1 MKVGIAGT
9 GKMGQAVAQRLMGLG
24 HELMVWNRNA
34 ARADALVAAGA
45 TRAARPADLARQCD
59 VVISLLTDAA
69 AIESVYGGPDGLFSA
84 PQALLIEMSTV
95 APEFQAQMGQR
106 AQQAGA
112 RYLECPVG
120 GSVGPAKEGK
130 LIGFAGGSAADVQT
144 AMPLLEQMCKKVVAV
159 GAHGNGARMKLAV
172 NLPLMVY
179 WQTLGEALSL
189 VQSLDIDPKL
199 MIDVLSESSG
209 GPNMLKVR
217 GGMIA
222 DALAGTPQAAVT
234 VDIAT
239 MRKDVRTM
247 VEQGAK
253 NGCAMPLAQTTL
265 DHLNQAIE
273 QGLAGADCSQFPVW
287 WLAQRAH

>member
-1 MKVGIAGT
+1 MKIGIAGV

-24 HELMVWNRNA
+24 HELSVWNRSPS
-34 ARADALVAAGA
+34 RADALVAAGA
-45 TRAARPADLARQCD
+45 RRVERVAQLAGSCD
-59 VVISLLTDAA
+59 VVISLLTDAP
-69 AIESVYGGPDGLFSA
+69 AIEAVYTGPEGLLQGGPALF
-84 PQALLIEMSTV
+84 IEMSTV

-106 AQQAGA
+106 ARQAGA

-130 LIGFAGGSAADVQT
+130 LIGFVAGEAADVQ
-144 AMPLLEQMCKKVVAV
+144 AARPLIEQMCRKVVEV
-159 GAHGNGARMKLAV
+159 GTHGNGARMKLAV

-189 VQSLDIDPKL
+189 VQSLDIDPKVL
-199 MIDVLSESSG
+199 VDVLSESSG

-222 DALAGTPQAAVT
+222 DALAGTPQSTVT
-234 VDIAT
+234 VDLAT

-247 VEQGAK
+247 VEQGTK
-253 NGCAMPLAQTTL
+253 NGFSMPLTQITL
-265 DHLNQAIE
+265 DHLNQAVD
-273 QGLAGADCSQFPVW
+273 QGLGGADCSQFPLW
-287 WLAQRAH
+287 WLKK

>member
-1 MKVGIAGT
+1 MKIGIAGV

-24 HELMVWNRNA
+24 HELSVWNRSPS
-34 ARADALVAAGA
+34 RADALVAAGA
-45 TRAARPADLARQCD
+45 RRVERVAQLAGSCD
-59 VVISLLTDAA
+59 VVISLLTDAP
-69 AIESVYGGPDGLFSA
+69 AIEAVYTGPEGLLQGGPALF
-84 PQALLIEMSTV
+84 IEMSTV

-106 AQQAGA
+106 ARLAGA

-130 LIGFAGGSAADVQT
+130 LIGFVAGEAADVQ
-144 AMPLLEQMCKKVVAV
+144 AARPLIEQMCRKVVEV

-189 VQSLDIDPKL
+189 VQSLDIDPKVL
-199 MIDVLSESSG
+199 VDVLSESSG

-222 DALAGTPQAAVT
+222 DALAGTPQSTVT
-234 VDIAT
+234 VDLAT

-247 VEQGAK
+247 VEQGTK
-253 NGCAMPLAQTTL
+253 NGFSMPLTQITL
-265 DHLNQAIE
+265 DHLNQAVD
-273 QGLAGADCSQFPVW
+273 QGLGGADCSQFPLW
-287 WLAQRAH
+287 WLKK

>member
-69 AIESVYGGPDGLFSA
+69 AIESVYGGSDGLFSA

-253 NGCAMPLAQTTL
+253 NGCAMPLAEATL
-265 DHLNQAIE
+265 ANLERAID

>member
-253 NGCAMPLAQTTL
+253 NGCAMPLAEATL
-265 DHLNQAIE
+265 ANLERAID
-273 QGLAGADCSQFPVW
+273 QGLAGADCSQFLVW

>member
-9 GKMGQAVAQRLMGLG
+9 GKMGQAVAQRLMGVG
-24 HELMVWNRNA
+24 HEVMVWNRNA

-45 TRAARPADLARQCD
+45 TRVERPADLARQCD

-69 AIESVYGGPDGLFSA
+69 AIDAVHAGAHGLFSV
-84 PQALLIEMSTV
+84 PGALLLEMSTV

-106 AQQAGA
+106 AQQAGV
-112 RYLECPVG
+112 RYVECPVG

-130 LIGFAGGSAADVQT
+130 LIGFAAGSADDVQ
-144 AMPLLEQMCKKVVAV
+144 AVMPLLEQMCKKVVAV

-253 NGCAMPLAQTTL
+253 NGFAMPLAEATL
-265 DHLNQAIE
+265 ANLERAID

>member
-1 MKVGIAGT
+1 MKIGIAGV

-24 HELMVWNRNA
+24 HELSVWNRSP

-45 TRAARPADLARQCD
+45 RRVERVAQLAGSCD
-59 VVISLLTDAA
+59 VVISLLTDAP
-69 AIESVYGGPDGLFSA
+69 AIEAVYTGPEGLLQGGPALF
-84 PQALLIEMSTV
+84 IEMSTV

-106 AQQAGA
+106 ARQAGA

-130 LIGFAGGSAADVQT
+130 LIGFVAGEAADVQ
-144 AMPLLEQMCKKVVAV
+144 AARPLIEQMCRKVVEV

-189 VQSLDIDPKL
+189 VQSLDIDPKVL
-199 MIDVLSESSG
+199 VDVLSESSG

-222 DALAGTPQAAVT
+222 DALAGTPQSTVT
-234 VDIAT
+234 VDLAT

-247 VEQGAK
+247 VEQGTK
-253 NGCAMPLAQTTL
+253 NGFSMPLTQITL
-265 DHLNQAIE
+265 DHLNQAVD
-273 QGLAGADCSQFPVW
+273 QGLGGADCSQFPLW
-287 WLAQRAH
+287 WLKK

>member
-1 MKVGIAGT
+1 MKIGIAGV

-24 HELMVWNRNA
+24 HELSVWNRSPS
-34 ARADALVAAGA
+34 RADALVAAGA
-45 TRAARPADLARQCD
+45 RRVERVAQLAGSCD
-59 VVISLLTDAA
+59 VVISLLTDAP
-69 AIESVYGGPDGLFSA
+69 AIEAVYTGPEGLLQGGPALF
-84 PQALLIEMSTV
+84 IEMSTV

-106 AQQAGA
+106 ARQAGA

-130 LIGFAGGSAADVQT
+130 LIGFVAGEAADVQ
-144 AMPLLEQMCKKVVAV
+144 AARPLIEQMCRKVVEV

-189 VQSLDIDPKL
+189 VQSLDIDPKVL
-199 MIDVLSESSG
+199 VDVLSESSG

-222 DALAGTPQAAVT
+222 DALGGTPQSTVT
-234 VDIAT
+234 VDLAT

-247 VEQGAK
+247 VEQGTK
-253 NGCAMPLAQTTL
+253 NGFSMPLTQITL
-265 DHLNQAIE
+265 DHLNQAVD
-273 QGLAGADCSQFPVW
+273 QGLGGADCSQFPLW
-287 WLAQRAH
+287 WLKK

>member
-1 MKVGIAGT
+1 MKIGIAGV
-9 GKMGQAVAQRLMGLG
+9 GKMGQAIGQRLMGLG
-24 HELMVWNRNA
+24 HEVSVWNRSP

-45 TRAARPADLARQCD
+45 RRLERAAQLAEGCE

-69 AIESVYGGPDGLFSA
+69 AIEAVYTGPQGLLQA
-84 PQALLIEMSTV
+84 GPALLIEMSTV
-95 APEFQAQMGQR
+95 APEFQAQMGQHAR
-106 AQQAGA
+106 RAGA

-120 GSVGPAKEGK
+120 GSIGPAKEGK
-130 LIGFAGGSAADVQT
+130 LIGFVAGEAADVQ
-144 AMPLLEQMCKKVVAV
+144 AARSLLDQMCKKVVEV

-189 VQSLDIDPKL
+189 VQSLNIDPKVL
-199 MIDVLSESSG
+199 VDVLSESSG

-222 DALAGTPQAAVT
+222 DALAGTPQSAVT
-234 VDIAT
+234 VDLAT

-253 NGCAMPLAQTTL
+253 NGFAMPLTQTML
-265 DHLNQAIE
+265 DHLNQAID

-287 WLAQRAH
+287 WLKK

>member
-1 MKVGIAGT
+1 MKVGIAGV

-24 HELMVWNRNA
+24 HEVMVWNRTA
-34 ARADALVAAGA
+34 ARAEALVAAGA
-45 TRAARPADLARQCD
+45 RRVDRPADLARQCD
-59 VVISLLTDAA
+59 AVISLLTDAA
-69 AIESVYGGPDGLFSA
+69 AIDAVYAGADGLFSMKG
-84 PQALLIEMSTV
+84 ALLIEMSTV

-106 AQQAGA
+106 AQQAGV

-130 LIGFAGGSAADVQT
+130 LIGFAGGSAADVQ
-144 AMPLLEQMCKKVVAV
+144 AALPLLEQMCKKVVPV

-189 VQSLDIDPKL
+189 VKSLDIDPKL

-222 DALAGTPQAAVT
+222 DALAGTPQPTVT
-234 VDIAT
+234 VDLAT

-253 NGCAMPLAQTTL
+253 NGCAMPLAQITL
-265 DHLNQAIE
+265 DHLNQAID

-287 WLAQRAH
+287 WLKQQG

>member
-95 APEFQAQMGQR
+95 APEFQSQMGQR

-253 NGCAMPLAQTTL
+253 NGCAMPLAEATL
-265 DHLNQAIE
+265 ANLERAID

>member
-1 MKVGIAGT
+1 
-9 GKMGQAVAQRLMGLG
+9 MGQAVAQRLMGLG

-253 NGCAMPLAQTTL
+253 NGCAMPLAEATL
-265 DHLNQAIE
+265 ANLERAID

>member
-69 AIESVYGGPDGLFSA
+69 AIESVYGGPDGLLSA

-253 NGCAMPLAQTTL
+253 NGCAMPLAEATL
-265 DHLNQAIE
+265 ANLERAID

>member
-1 MKVGIAGT
+1 MKIGIAGV

-24 HELMVWNRNA
+24 HELSVWNRSPS
-34 ARADALVAAGA
+34 RADALVAAGA
-45 TRAARPADLARQCD
+45 RRVERVAQLAGSCD
-59 VVISLLTDAA
+59 VVISLLTDAP
-69 AIESVYGGPDGLFSA
+69 AIEAVYTGPEGLLQGGPALF
-84 PQALLIEMSTV
+84 IEMSTV

-106 AQQAGA
+106 ARQAGA

-130 LIGFAGGSAADVQT
+130 LIGFVAGEAADVQ
-144 AMPLLEQMCKKVVAV
+144 AARPLIEQMCRKVVEV

-189 VQSLDIDPKL
+189 VQSLDIDPKVL
-199 MIDVLSESSG
+199 VDVLSESSG

-222 DALAGTPQAAVT
+222 DALAGTPQSTVT
-234 VDIAT
+234 VDLAT

-247 VEQGAK
+247 VEQGTK
-253 NGCAMPLAQTTL
+253 NGFAMPLTQITL
-265 DHLNQAIE
+265 DHLNQAVD
-273 QGLAGADCSQFPVW
+273 QGLGGADCSQFPLW
-287 WLAQRAH
+287 WLKK

>member
-1 MKVGIAGT
+1 MKIGIAGV

-24 HELMVWNRNA
+24 HEISVWNRSA

-45 TRAARPADLARQCD
+45 LRVERVADLARTCD
-59 VVISLLTDAA
+59 VVISLLTDAS
-69 AIESVYGGPDGLFSA
+69 AIEAVYTGPEGLLQGGP
-84 PQALLIEMSTV
+84 ALLIEMSTV
-95 APEFQAQMGQR
+95 APEFQALMGQR
-106 AQQAGA
+106 AQQDGA

-130 LIGFAGGSAADVQT
+130 LIGFVAGDAADVQ
-144 AMPLLEQMCKKVVAV
+144 AARPLLDQLCKKVLEV

-189 VQSLDIDPKL
+189 VQSLKLDPKL
-199 MIDVLSESSG
+199 LVDVLSESSG

-222 DALAGTPQAAVT
+222 DALAGTPQTAVT
-234 VDIAT
+234 VDLAT

-253 NGCAMPLAQTTL
+253 NGFAMPLTQITL
-265 DHLNQAIE
+265 DHLNQAID

-287 WLAQRAH
+287 WLKK

>member
-1 MKVGIAGT
+1 MKIGIAGI

-24 HELMVWNRNA
+24 HELSVWNRSPD
-34 ARADALVAAGA
+34 RTEALVAAGA
-45 TRAARPADLARQCD
+45 QRVDRAAQLAAGCD
-59 VVISLLTDAA
+59 VVISLLTDAV
-69 AIESVYGGPDGLFSA
+69 AIEAVYCGPQGLLQA
-84 PQALLIEMSTV
+84 GPALLIEMSTV
-95 APEFQAQMGQR
+95 APEFQAQMGER
-106 AQQAGA
+106 ARQAGA

-120 GSVGPAKEGK
+120 GSIGPAKEGK
-130 LIGFAGGSAADVQT
+130 LIGFVAGEPADVQ
-144 AMPLLEQMCKKVVAV
+144 AARPLLDQMCKKVVEV

-189 VQSLDIDPKL
+189 VQSLNIDPKVL
-199 MIDVLSESSG
+199 VDVLSESSG

-222 DALAGTPQAAVT
+222 DALAGTPQSAVT
-234 VDIAT
+234 VDLAT

-253 NGCAMPLAQTTL
+253 NGFDMPLTQTML
-265 DHLNQAIE
+265 DHLNQAID

-287 WLAQRAH
+287 WLKR

>member
-1 MKVGIAGT
+1 MKIGIAGV

-24 HELMVWNRNA
+24 HELSVWNRSP

-45 TRAARPADLARQCD
+45 RRVERVAQLAGSCD
-59 VVISLLTDAA
+59 VVISLLTDAQ
-69 AIESVYGGPDGLFSA
+69 AIEAVYTGPEGLLQGGPALF
-84 PQALLIEMSTV
+84 IEMSTV

-106 AQQAGA
+106 ARQVGA

-130 LIGFAGGSAADVQT
+130 LIGFVAGEAADIQ
-144 AMPLLEQMCKKVVAV
+144 AARPLIEQMCRKVVEV

-189 VQSLDIDPKL
+189 VQSLDIDPKVL
-199 MIDVLSESSG
+199 VDVLSESSG

-222 DALAGTPQAAVT
+222 DALAGTPQSTVT
-234 VDIAT
+234 VDLAT

-247 VEQGAK
+247 VEQGTK
-253 NGCAMPLAQTTL
+253 NGFSMPLTQITL
-265 DHLNQAIE
+265 DHLNQAVD
-273 QGLAGADCSQFPVW
+273 QGLGGADCSQFPLW
-287 WLAQRAH
+287 WLKK

>member
-1 MKVGIAGT
+1 MKIGIAGV

-24 HELMVWNRNA
+24 HEISIWNRSA
-34 ARADALVAAGA
+34 ARADALAAAGA
-45 TRAARPADLARQCD
+45 RRVERVADLARDCD

-69 AIESVYGGPDGLFSA
+69 AIEAVYLGPQGLLQGGP
-84 PQALLIEMSTV
+84 ALLIEMSTV
-95 APEFQAQMGQR
+95 APEFQAQMGQHAR
-106 AQQAGA
+106 QVGA

-130 LIGFAGGSAADVQT
+130 LIGFVAGENTDVQ
-144 AMPLLEQMCKKVVAV
+144 AVRPLLDQMCKKVVEV

-189 VQSLDIDPKL
+189 VQSLKLDPKL
-199 MIDVLSESSG
+199 LVEVLSESSG

-222 DALAGTPQAAVT
+222 DALAGTPQSAVT
-234 VDIAT
+234 VDLAT

-247 VEQGAK
+247 VEQGAI
-253 NGCAMPLAQTTL
+253 NGLAMPLTQITL
-265 DHLNQAIE
+265 DHLNQAID

-287 WLAQRAH
+287 WLKK

>member
-1 MKVGIAGT
+1 MKIGIAGV

-24 HELMVWNRNA
+24 HEISVWNRSA
-34 ARADALVAAGA
+34 ARSEALVASGA
-45 TRAARPADLARQCD
+45 LRVERAADLASNCD
-59 VVISLLTDAA
+59 AVISLLTDAA
-69 AIESVYGGPDGLFSA
+69 AIEAVYAGPQGLLQGGR
-84 PQALLIEMSTV
+84 ALLIEMSTV
-95 APEFQAQMGQR
+95 APEFQAQMGKLAER
-106 AQQAGA
+106 SGA
-112 RYLECPVG
+112 RYVECPVG

-130 LIGFAGGSAADVQT
+130 LIGFMAGAPADVQ
-144 AMPLLEQMCKKVVAV
+144 AARPLMDQLCKKVVEV

-189 VQSLDIDPKL
+189 VQSLNMDPRL
-199 MIDVLSESSG
+199 LVDVLSESSG

-217 GGMIA
+217 GAMIA
-222 DALAGTPQAAVT
+222 DALAGTPQSAVT
-234 VDIAT
+234 VDLAT

-253 NGCAMPLAQTTL
+253 NGFAMPLTQITL
-265 DHLNQAIE
+265 DHLNQAID

-287 WLAQRAH
+287 WLKK

>member
-24 HELMVWNRNA
+24 HELTVWNRNA

-45 TRAARPADLARQCD
+45 RRVDRPADLALQCD
-59 VVISLLTDAA
+59 IVISLLTDAA
-69 AIESVYGGPDGLFSA
+69 AIEAVHCGADGLFSVSG
-84 PQALLIEMSTV
+84 ALLLEMSTV

-106 AQQAGA
+106 AQQGGV
-112 RYLECPVG
+112 RYVECPVG

-130 LIGFAGGSAADVQT
+130 LIGFAAGSAADVQ
-144 AMPLLEQMCKKVVAV
+144 AVMPLLEQMCKKVVAV

-199 MIDVLSESSG
+199 LIDVLSESSG

-222 DALAGTPQAAVT
+222 DALAGTPQATVT

-247 VEQGAK
+247 VEQGTK
-253 NGCAMPLAQTTL
+253 NGFAMPLAETTL
-265 DHLNQAIE
+265 ANLERAISE
-273 QGLAGADCSQFPVW
+273 GLAGADCSQFPVW
-287 WLAQRAH
+287 WLKQRAH

>member
-1 MKVGIAGT
+1 MKIGIAGV

-24 HELMVWNRNA
+24 HELSVWNRSPS
-34 ARADALVAAGA
+34 RADALVAAGA
-45 TRAARPADLARQCD
+45 RRVERVAQLAGSCD
-59 VVISLLTDAA
+59 VVISLLTDAP
-69 AIESVYGGPDGLFSA
+69 AIEAVYTGPEGLLQGGPALF
-84 PQALLIEMSTV
+84 IEMSTV
-95 APEFQAQMGQR
+95 APQFQAQMGQR
-106 AQQAGA
+106 ARQAGA

-130 LIGFAGGSAADVQT
+130 LIGFVAGEAADVQ
-144 AMPLLEQMCKKVVAV
+144 AARPLIEQMCRKVVEV

-189 VQSLDIDPKL
+189 VQSLDIDPKVL
-199 MIDVLSESSG
+199 VDVLSESSG

-222 DALAGTPQAAVT
+222 DALAGTPQSTVT
-234 VDIAT
+234 VDLAT

-247 VEQGAK
+247 VEQGTK
-253 NGCAMPLAQTTL
+253 NGFSMPLTQITL
-265 DHLNQAIE
+265 DHLNQAVD
-273 QGLAGADCSQFPVW
+273 QGLGGADCSQFPLW
-287 WLAQRAH
+287 WLKK

>member
-1 MKVGIAGT
+1 MKIGIAGV

-24 HELMVWNRNA
+24 HELSVWNRSE

-45 TRAARPADLARQCD
+45 HRVEGVADLARHCD

-69 AIESVYGGPDGLFSA
+69 AIEAVYLGPEGLLQGGP
-84 PQALLIEMSTV
+84 ALLIDMSTV

-106 AQQAGA
+106 AHQAGA

-130 LIGFAGGSAADVQT
+130 LIGFVAGATADVQ
-144 AMPLLEQMCKKVVAV
+144 AARPLLDQLCKKVVEV
-159 GAHGNGARMKLAV
+159 GPHGNGARMKLAV

-189 VQSLDIDPKL
+189 VQSLDLDPKL
-199 MIDVLSESSG
+199 LVEVLSESSG

-222 DALAGTPQAAVT
+222 DALAGTPQSAVT
-234 VDIAT
+234 VDLAT

-247 VEQGAK
+247 VEQGTK
-253 NGCAMPLAQTTL
+253 NGFAMPLTQITL
-265 DHLNQAIE
+265 DHLNQAIA

-287 WLAQRAH
+287 WLKK

>member
-1 MKVGIAGT
+1 
-9 GKMGQAVAQRLMGLG
+9 MGQAVAQRLMGLG
-24 HELMVWNRNA
+24 HELSVWNRSPS
-34 ARADALVAAGA
+34 RADALVAAGA
-45 TRAARPADLARQCD
+45 RRVERVAQLAGSCD
-59 VVISLLTDAA
+59 VVISLLTDAP
-69 AIESVYGGPDGLFSA
+69 AIEAVYTGPEGLLQGGPALF
-84 PQALLIEMSTV
+84 IEMSTV

-106 AQQAGA
+106 ARQAGA

-130 LIGFAGGSAADVQT
+130 LIGFVAGEAADVQ
-144 AMPLLEQMCKKVVAV
+144 AARPLIEQMCRKVVEV

-189 VQSLDIDPKL
+189 VQSLDIDPKVL
-199 MIDVLSESSG
+199 VDVLSESSG

-222 DALAGTPQAAVT
+222 DALAGTPQSTVT
-234 VDIAT
+234 VDLAT

-247 VEQGAK
+247 VEQGTK
-253 NGCAMPLAQTTL
+253 NGFSMPLTQITL
-265 DHLNQAIE
+265 DHLNQAVD
-273 QGLAGADCSQFPVW
+273 QGLGGADCSQFPLW
-287 WLAQRAH
+287 WLKK

>member
-9 GKMGQAVAQRLMGLG
+9 GKMGQAVAQRLMGVG
-24 HELMVWNRNA
+24 HEVMVWNRNA

-253 NGCAMPLAQTTL
+253 NGCAMPLAEATL
-265 DHLNQAIE
+265 ANLERAID

>member
-24 HELMVWNRNA
+24 HELTVWNRNA

-45 TRAARPADLARQCD
+45 RRAERPADLARPCD

-69 AIESVYGGPDGLFSA
+69 AIESVYSGPDGLLSA

-130 LIGFAGGSAADVQT
+130 LIGFAAGSAADVQT
-144 AMPLLEQMCKKVVAV
+144 ALPLLEQMCKKVVPV

-199 MIDVLSESSG
+199 LVDVLSESSG

-222 DALAGTPQAAVT
+222 DALAGTPQSTVT
-234 VDIAT
+234 VDLAT

-247 VEQGAK
+247 VEQGKK
-253 NGCAMPLAQTTL
+253 NGFAMPLAETTL
-265 DHLNQAIE
+265 ANLERAID

-287 WLAQRAH
+287 WLQQR

>member
-1 MKVGIAGT
+1 MKIGIAGV
-9 GKMGQAVAQRLMGLG
+9 GKMGQSVAQRLMGLG
-24 HELMVWNRNA
+24 HELSVWNRSQ

-45 TRAARPADLARQCD
+45 NRVERVADLARNCD

-69 AIESVYGGPDGLFSA
+69 AIEAVYLGPEGLLQGGP
-84 PQALLIEMSTV
+84 ALLVEMSTV
-95 APEFQAQMGQR
+95 APEFQAQMGQH
-106 AQQAGA
+106 AHQAGA

-130 LIGFAGGSAADVQT
+130 LIGFMAGATADVH
-144 AMPLLEQMCKKVVAV
+144 AARPLLDQLCKKVVEV

-189 VQSLDIDPKL
+189 VQSLDLDPKL
-199 MIDVLSESSG
+199 LVDVLSESSG

-222 DALAGTPQAAVT
+222 DALAGTPQSAVT
-234 VDIAT
+234 VDLAT

-247 VEQGAK
+247 VEQGTK
-253 NGCAMPLAQTTL
+253 NGFAMPLTQITL
-265 DHLNQAIE
+265 DHLNQAIA

-287 WLAQRAH
+287 WLKK

>member
-1 MKVGIAGT
+1 
-9 GKMGQAVAQRLMGLG
+9 MGQAVAQRLMGLG

-84 PQALLIEMSTV
+84 PQALQIEMSTV

-247 VEQGAK
+247 VEQGNA
-253 NGCAMPLAQTTL
+253 NGCAMPLAEATL
-265 DHLNQAIE
+265 ANLERAID

-287 WLAQRAH
+287 WLRR